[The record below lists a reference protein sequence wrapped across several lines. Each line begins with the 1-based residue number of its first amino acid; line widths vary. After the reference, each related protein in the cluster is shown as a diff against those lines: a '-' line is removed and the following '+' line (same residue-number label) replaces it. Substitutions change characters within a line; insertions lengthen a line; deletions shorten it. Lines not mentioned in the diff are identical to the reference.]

1 MAEIVQA
8 GQTFEIK
15 GDRPT
20 PQEQV
25 AIDTF
30 LQARN
35 LDDEKTGIQ
44 DLDDGQIFI
53 TPEDILSDAQK
64 GKYNQDTE
72 SFLSSPSFK
81 RIITEVGLSIAG
93 GIAGAALAPIS
104 GGSSLALTA
113 TMAARVARIARPLL
127 NISAG
132 TVGKIGRA
140 TVGAAAGGGSGAAIA
155 QAFDPKEDIVKEVA
169 RGAFQ
174 GAFGEVLGF
183 GMAGALGKAYN
194 KVAGQKIQMIKTGR
208 AASQTILRQ
217 KAYYTLL
224 EKAAKNEKI
233 TDDLIAKTQT
243 KIGGELTEEQVKILK
258 DPKRA
263 SKNVEML
270 EAERGA
276 DFFKRVEE
284 GTLTPALV
292 TENNMI
298 DTLESII
305 GASFFGGGK
314 MLTAK
319 EGARL
324 GLLGSMDEFVE
335 QVAKGVDQNYLD
347 PNSLNT
353 LIQSAVTKS
362 NVTYNRFLDEGY
374 KKLYPAIAEAT
385 EQVVNGKIIPKP
397 GYGIDLSWNGVRKN
411 YVFNARTR
419 ETEDAISLQALLI
432 KEGKRLEGISQRA
445 GTEDARQ
452 LINELS
458 SIEPTATFGKV
469 MEEYRQLSRNLSRGG
484 SSPEYQQV
492 GRAVQKLL
500 KAELDKMPLPQALRA
515 EYNKLSNLSK
525 MGNDMFNNGIFSRIA
540 KTQIGQKKVL
550 DQILVKGKND
560 VAGDFLTKLD
570 MTDTGIVA
578 GQKGAG
584 RRLLDVEEADR
595 IKNGI
600 RGNFIKK
607 FIDDSTDLQDQYIY
621 LRSDKARNFVERD
634 FKEFIEEGGLLTKQ
648 QATHLKEFTNALKF
662 ADGKITAPGA
672 KAGRGTIFIQLKE
685 MGALTQMGAVALGTG
700 GYVDPGSALAFVL
713 APAALSRVFTNPR
726 IMKFL
731 IDGTKGAQSRDFGQ
745 FSRFMGQ
752 FGSALVSEGLI
763 DEEQNSMVQANI
775 KANENN
781 FDKIFKGEMPDNTFF
796 TTEETYN
803 PTKEDPIQVDL
814 KQATQGNRLGVSNQA
829 TTPNSPTV
837 PLPNVVPSNLPM
849 GGSTQQ
855 SNTELAQAL
864 NLFSKGGIVSA
875 KKSF

>member
-1 MAEIVQA
+1 MAEIVVA

-15 GDRPT
+15 GTQPT

-44 DLDDGQIFI
+44 DIDEGQVFI
-53 TPEDILSDAQK
+53 TPEDILTDAQK

-93 GIAGAALAPIS
+93 GIAGAAAAPFS

-113 TMAARVARIARPLL
+113 ISAARIARIARPLL
-127 NISAG
+127 NISAN

-169 RGAFQ
+169 RGAIQ

-183 GMAGALGKAYN
+183 GMAGALSKGYN
-194 KVAGQKIQMIKTGR
+194 KVAGQKIQMIKGGR

-217 KAYYTLL
+217 KAYYSLL
-224 EKAAKNEKI
+224 EKAAGGQKI
-233 TDDLIAKTQT
+233 TDDLIAQTQT
-243 KIGGELTEEQVKILK
+243 KIGGKITDEQLKILK
-258 DPKRA
+258 NPELA
-263 SKNVEML
+263 SRNAENLMT
-270 EAERGA
+270 ERGA
-276 DFFKRVEE
+276 DFFKRVDE

-335 QVAKGVDQNYLD
+335 QVVKGVDKDVLD
-347 PNSLNT
+347 PNTLNT
-353 LIQSAVTKS
+353 LIQAAVTRS
-362 NVTYNRFLDEGY
+362 NVSYNRFLDDGY
-374 KKLYPAIAEAT
+374 KKIYPLLAEAT
-385 EQVVNGKIIPKP
+385 EQTVNGKIIPKP
-397 GYGIDLSWNGVRKN
+397 GYGIDLSWDGVRKN
-411 YVFNARTR
+411 YVFNSRTR
-419 ETEDAISLQALLI
+419 RTEDAVSLKTLLSQ
-432 KEGKRLEGISQRA
+432 EGRRLERYRQKA
-445 GTEDARQ
+445 GTEDAVD
-452 LINELS
+452 LINDLKTMPNQS
-458 SIEPTATFGKV
+458 TFGEV
-469 MEEYRQLSRNLSRGG
+469 LTEYRQLSRNLSRGG

-492 GRAVQKLL
+492 GRGIQKLL
-500 KAELDKMPLPQALRA
+500 KAELDKMPLPQQIRA

-525 MGNDMFNNGIFSRIA
+525 MGNDMFNDGIFHRIS
-540 KTQIGQKKVL
+540 KTGIGQKKVL

-560 VAGDFLTKLD
+560 VAEDFLRKLD

-584 RRLLDVEEADR
+584 QRLLEIGEANK
-595 IKNGI
+595 IKDGI
-600 RGNFIKK
+600 RGQFIKK
-607 FIDDSTDLQDQYIY
+607 FIDDSTDLKDQYIY

-634 FKEFIEEGGLLTKQ
+634 FKEFIEKGGLLTKA
-648 QATHLKEFTNALKF
+648 QAGHLKEFTNALKF
-662 ADGKITAPGA
+662 ADGAITAPGA

-700 GYVDPGSALAFVL
+700 GYVDPGSAMAFVF

-726 IMKFL
+726 LMKFL
-731 IDGTKGAQSRDFGQ
+731 IDGTKGAKSRNFNQ

-781 FDKIFKGEMPDNTFF
+781 FDKIFKGQMPDNTFF

-803 PTKEDPIQVDL
+803 PTKEDPIAVDL
-814 KQATQGNRLGVSNQA
+814 NQPQATNVAATSPRNTSNI
-829 TTPNSPTV
+829 
-837 PLPNVVPSNLPM
+837 PLPNVTPSNLPM
-849 GGSTQQ
+849 GGQ

-864 NLFSKGGIVSA
+864 NLFNKGGIVSA
-875 KKSF
+875 KKNF

>member
-1 MAEIVQA
+1 MAEIVVA

-15 GDRPT
+15 GTQPT

-44 DLDDGQIFI
+44 DIDEGQVFI
-53 TPEDILSDAQK
+53 TPEDILTDAQK

-93 GIAGAALAPIS
+93 GIAGAAAAPFS

-113 TMAARVARIARPLL
+113 ISAARIARIARPLL
-127 NISAG
+127 NISAN

-169 RGAFQ
+169 RGAIQ

-183 GMAGALGKAYN
+183 GMAGALSKGYN
-194 KVAGQKIQMIKTGR
+194 KVAGQKIQMIKGGR

-217 KAYYTLL
+217 KAYYSLL
-224 EKAAKNEKI
+224 EKAAGGQKI
-233 TDDLIAKTQT
+233 TDDLIAQTQT
-243 KIGGELTEEQVKILK
+243 KIGGQMTEEQIKILK
-258 DPKRA
+258 NPELA
-263 SKNVEML
+263 SRNAENLMV
-270 EAERGA
+270 ERGA
-276 DFFKRVEE
+276 DFFKRVDK

-335 QVAKGVDQNYLD
+335 QVVKGVDKDVLN
-347 PNSLNT
+347 PNTLNT
-353 LIQSAVTKS
+353 MIQGAVTKS
-362 NVTYNRFLDEGY
+362 SVTYNRFLDKGY
-374 KKLYPAIAEAT
+374 KDIYPLLAEAT
-385 EQVVNGKIIPKP
+385 EQTVNGKIIPKP
-397 GYGIDLSWNGVRKN
+397 GYGIDLSWDGVRKN
-411 YVFNARTR
+411 YVFNSRTR
-419 ETEDAISLQALLI
+419 QSEDAISLKALLSTQRRRLDRI
-432 KEGKRLEGISQRA
+432 RQKGAKEEALG
-445 GTEDARQ
+445 
-452 LINELS
+452 LINDLDTM
-458 SIEPTATFGKV
+458 PNQATFGEV
-469 MEEYRQLSRNLSRGG
+469 LQEYRTLSQALASGG
-484 SSPEYQQV
+484 KSAEYTQV
-492 GRAVQKLL
+492 GRAIQKLL

-525 MGNDMFNNGIFSRIA
+525 MGHEMFNDGIFHRIS
-540 KTQIGQKKVL
+540 KTGIGQKKVL

-560 VAGDFLTKLD
+560 VADDFLRKLD

-578 GQKGAG
+578 GEKGAG
-584 RRLLDVEEADR
+584 RRLLELGEANK
-595 IKNGI
+595 IKDGI
-600 RGNFIKK
+600 RGQFIKK
-607 FIDDSTDLQDQYIY
+607 FIDDSTDLKDQYIY

-634 FKEFIEEGGLLTKQ
+634 FKEFIEKGGLLTKAQ
-648 QATHLKEFTNALKF
+648 VGHLKEFTNALKF
-662 ADGKITAPGA
+662 ADGAITAPGA

-685 MGALTQMGAVALGTG
+685 MGALTQLGAVAAAG
-700 GYVDPGSALAFVL
+700 GGVIDPGSALAFVV
-713 APAALSRVFTNPR
+713 APAALSKVFTNPR
-726 IMKFL
+726 LMKFL
-731 IDGTKGAQSRDFGQ
+731 IDGTKGAQSRNFNQ

-752 FGSALVSEGLI
+752 FGTALVSEGII

-775 KANENN
+775 KSNQENLE
-781 FDKIFKGEMPDNTFF
+781 KIFKNELPDNTFF

-803 PTKEDPIQVDL
+803 PTKEDPITVDL
-814 KQATQGNRLGVSNQA
+814 NQPQTTNVAATSPINTSNI
-829 TTPNSPTV
+829 
-837 PLPNVVPSNLPM
+837 PLPNVTPSNLPM
-849 GGSTQQ
+849 GGQP
-855 SNTELAQAL
+855 NTELAQAL
-864 NLFSKGGIVSA
+864 NLFNKGGIVSA
-875 KKSF
+875 KKNF

>member
-1 MAEIVQA
+1 MAEIVVA

-15 GDRPT
+15 GTQPT

-44 DLDDGQIFI
+44 DIDDGQVFI
-53 TPEDILSDAQK
+53 TPEDILTDAQK

-93 GIAGAALAPIS
+93 GIAGAAAAPFS

-113 TMAARVARIARPLL
+113 ISAARIARIARPLL
-127 NISAG
+127 NISAN

-169 RGAFQ
+169 RGAIQ

-183 GMAGALGKAYN
+183 GMAGALSKGYN
-194 KVAGQKIQMIKTGR
+194 KVAGQKIQMIKGGR

-217 KAYYTLL
+217 KAYYSLL
-224 EKAAKNEKI
+224 EKAAGGQKI
-233 TDDLIAKTQT
+233 TDDLIAQTQT
-243 KIGGELTEEQVKILK
+243 KIGGKITDEQLKILK
-258 DPKRA
+258 NPELA
-263 SKNVEML
+263 SRNAENLMT
-270 EAERGA
+270 ERGA
-276 DFFKRVEE
+276 DFFKRVDQ

-335 QVAKGVDQNYLD
+335 QVVKGVDKDVLD
-347 PNSLNT
+347 PNTLNT
-353 LIQSAVTKS
+353 LIQAAVTRS
-362 NVTYNRFLDEGY
+362 NVTYNRFLDDGY
-374 KKLYPAIAEAT
+374 KKIYPILAEAT
-385 EQVVNGKIIPKP
+385 EQTVNGKIIPKP
-397 GYGIDLSWNGVRKN
+397 GYGIDLSWDGVRKN
-411 YVFNARTR
+411 YVFNSRTR
-419 ETEDAISLQALLI
+419 RTEDAVSLKTLLSQ
-432 KEGKRLEGISQRA
+432 EGRRLERYRQKA
-445 GTEDARQ
+445 GTEDAVD
-452 LINELS
+452 LINDLKTMPNQS
-458 SIEPTATFGKV
+458 TFGEV
-469 MEEYRQLSRNLSRGG
+469 LTEYRQLSRNLSRGG

-492 GRAVQKLL
+492 GRGIQKLL
-500 KAELDKMPLPQALRA
+500 KAELDKMPLPQQIRA

-525 MGNDMFNNGIFSRIA
+525 MGNDMFNDGIFHRIS
-540 KTQIGQKKVL
+540 KTGIGQKKVL

-560 VAGDFLTKLD
+560 VAEDFLRKLD

-584 RRLLDVEEADR
+584 QRLLEIGEANK
-595 IKNGI
+595 IKDGI
-600 RGNFIKK
+600 RGQFIKK
-607 FIDDSTDLQDQYIY
+607 FIDDSTDLKDQYIY

-634 FKEFIEEGGLLTKQ
+634 FKEFIEKGGLLTKA
-648 QATHLKEFTNALKF
+648 QAGHLKEFTNALKF
-662 ADGKITAPGA
+662 ADGAITAPGA

-700 GYVDPGSALAFVL
+700 GYVDPGSAMAFVF

-726 IMKFL
+726 LMKFL
-731 IDGTKGAQSRDFGQ
+731 IDGTKGAQARNFNQ

-775 KANENN
+775 KTNQNN
-781 FDKIFKGEMPDNTFF
+781 FDKIFKNELPDNTFF

-803 PTKEDPIQVDL
+803 PTKEDPIAVDL
-814 KQATQGNRLGVSNQA
+814 NQPQATNVAATSPRNTSNI
-829 TTPNSPTV
+829 
-837 PLPNVVPSNLPM
+837 PLPNVTPSNLPM
-849 GGSTQQ
+849 GGQ

-864 NLFSKGGIVSA
+864 NLFNKGGIVSA
-875 KKSF
+875 KKNF

>member
-15 GDRPT
+15 GEQPT

-81 RIITEVGLSIAG
+81 RIVTEVGLSIAG
-93 GIAGAALAPIS
+93 GIAGAALAPFS

-113 TMAARVARIARPLL
+113 TMAARIARIARPLL

-174 GAFGEVLGF
+174 GGFGEVLGF

-194 KVAGQKIQMIKTGR
+194 KVAGQKLQMIKGGR

-217 KAYYTLL
+217 KAYYSLL
-224 EKAAKNEKI
+224 DQARKGAPI

-243 KIGGELTEEQVKILK
+243 KIGGQLTEEQIKILK

-263 SKNVEML
+263 SKNAENLMT
-270 EAERGA
+270 ERGA

-335 QVAKGVDQNYLD
+335 QVVKGVDKDVLD
-347 PNSLNT
+347 PNTLNT
-353 LIQSAVTKS
+353 LIQSAVTRS
-362 NVTYNRFLDEGY
+362 NITYNRFLDDGF
-374 KKLYPAIAEAT
+374 KRLYPSIAKAT
-385 EQVVNGKIIPKP
+385 EQTVNGKIIPKP
-397 GYGIDLSWNGVRKN
+397 GYGIDLSWSGVRKN
-411 YVFNARTR
+411 YVFNARTKKS
-419 ETEDAISLQALLI
+419 ESAISLKALLA
-432 KEGKRLEGISQRA
+432 KEGRRLESISQRA
-445 GTEDARQ
+445 GTEDARR
-452 LINELS
+452 LVAELS
-458 SIEPTATFGKV
+458 TLDDTSTFGTV
-469 MEEYRQLSRNLSRGG
+469 LQEYRQLSRNLSAGG
-484 SSPEYQQV
+484 SSPAYQEV
-492 GRAVQKLL
+492 GRSVQKLL

-515 EYNKLSNLSK
+515 EYTKLSNLTK
-525 MGNDMFNNGIFSRIA
+525 MGKDMFNDGIFHRIS
-540 KTQIGQKKVL
+540 KTGIGQKKVL

-560 VAGDFLTKLD
+560 VSADFLRKLD

-584 RRLLDVEEADR
+584 RRLLDVNEAEK
-595 IKNGI
+595 IKDGI
-600 RGNFIKK
+600 RGQFIKK
-607 FIDDSTDLQDQYIY
+607 FIDDSTDLKDQYIY
-621 LRSDKARNFVERD
+621 LRSDKARTFVERD
-634 FKEFIEEGGLLTKQ
+634 FKEFIEKGGLLTKA
-648 QATHLKEFTNALKF
+648 QAGHLKEFTNALKF
-662 ADGKITAPGA
+662 ADGAITAPGA

-685 MGALTQMGAVALGTG
+685 MGALTQLGAVAAAG
-700 GYVDPGSALAFVL
+700 GGVIDPGSAMAFVV
-713 APAALSRVFTNPR
+713 APFALSRVFTNPKL
-726 IMKFL
+726 MKFL
-731 IDGTKGAQSRDFGQ
+731 IDGTQGAKSRNFGQ

-752 FGSALVSEGLI
+752 FGSALVSEGII

-775 KANENN
+775 KSNEDNLN
-781 FDKIFKGEMPDNTFF
+781 KIFKGEMPDNTFF

-814 KQATQGNRLGVSNQA
+814 RQQQGTGTNIASQSN
-829 TTPNSPTV
+829 TSNI
-837 PLPNVVPSNLPM
+837 PLPDVTPSNLPM
-849 GGSTQQ
+849 TGGAQQ

-875 KKSF
+875 KKGF

>member
-1 MAEIVQA
+1 MGEIVVA

-15 GDRPT
+15 GDQPT

-44 DLDDGQIFI
+44 EIDEGQVFI
-53 TPEDILSDAQK
+53 TPEDILTDAQK

-72 SFLSSPSFK
+72 SFLASPTFK

-93 GIAGAALAPIS
+93 GIAGAALAPFS

-113 TMAARVARIARPLL
+113 VSAARIARIARPLL
-127 NISAG
+127 NISAN
-132 TVGKIGRA
+132 TVGKIGRG
-140 TVGAAAGGGSGAAIA
+140 TVGAALGGGSGAAIA

-169 RGAFQ
+169 RGAAQ

-194 KVAGQKIQMIKTGR
+194 KVAGQKIQMIKGGR

-217 KAYYTLL
+217 KAYYSLL
-224 EKAAKNEKI
+224 EKAAAGEKI

-243 KIGGELTEEQVKILK
+243 KIGGQMTEEQIKILK
-258 DPKRA
+258 NPQLA
-263 SKNVEML
+263 SKSVARL
-270 EAERGA
+270 TTERGA
-276 DFFKRVEE
+276 DFFKRVDE

-335 QVAKGVDQNYLD
+335 QVVKGVDKDVLD
-347 PNSLNT
+347 PNTLNT
-353 LIQSAVTKS
+353 LIQKS
-362 NVTYNRFLDEGY
+362 VENSNLAYNRFLDVGY
-374 KKLYPAIAEAT
+374 RNLIPAIREAT
-385 EQVVNGKIIPKP
+385 EQTVNGKIIPKP

-411 YVFNARTR
+411 YVFNSTTR
-419 ETEDAISLQALLI
+419 RSEDAISLKALLA
-432 KEGKRLEGISQRA
+432 KEGRRLDDITQKTGV
-445 GTEDARQ
+445 EDARQ
-452 LINELS
+452 LVAELS
-458 SIEPTATFGKV
+458 TIENNVTFNKLLT
-469 MEEYRQLSRNLSRGG
+469 EYRQLSRNLTRGG
-484 SSPEYQQV
+484 GSPEYQVV
-492 GRAVQKLL
+492 GRAVQKLM
-500 KAELDKMPLPQALRA
+500 KAELDRFNLPQQIRS
-515 EYNKLSNLSK
+515 EYNKLSNLTK
-525 MGNDMFNNGIFSRIA
+525 MGSRMFNDGIFKRIA
-540 KTQIGQKKVL
+540 QTDIGQKKVL

-560 VAGDFLTKLD
+560 VAEDFLTKLD
-570 MTDTGIVA
+570 MTDTGIAV

-584 RRLLDVEEADR
+584 KPLLELAER
-595 IKNGI
+595 EKIKDGI
-600 RGNFIKK
+600 RGHFIKK
-607 FIDDSTDLQDQYIY
+607 FIADSTDMKDQYLY
-621 LRSDKARNFVERD
+621 LRANKARDFVERD
-634 FKEFIEEGGLLTKQ
+634 FKEFIEKGGLLSKG
-648 QATHLKEFTNALKF
+648 QAGHLKEFTNALKF
-662 ADGKITAPGA
+662 ADGAITAPGA

-685 MGALTQMGAVALGTG
+685 MGALTQLGAVAAAG
-700 GYVDPGSALAFVL
+700 GGVIDPGSALAFVV

-726 IMKFL
+726 LMKFL
-731 IDGTKGAQSRDFGQ
+731 IDGTTGAKARNFNQ

-752 FGSALVSEGLI
+752 FGSALVAEGII

-775 KANENN
+775 KTNQDNLE
-781 FDKIFKGEMPDNTFF
+781 KIFRNELPDNTFY

-803 PTKEDPIQVDL
+803 PTKEDPIQFDL
-814 KQATQGNRLGVSNQA
+814 SQRTIVNQPPTDNRGNI
-829 TTPNSPTV
+829 
-837 PLPNVVPSNLPM
+837 PLPNITPSNLPL
-849 GGSTQQ
+849 GGQP
-855 SNTELAQAL
+855 NTELAQAL
-864 NLFSKGGIVSA
+864 NLFNKGGIVSA
-875 KKSF
+875 KKNF

>member
-1 MAEIVQA
+1 MAEIVVA

-15 GDRPT
+15 GTQPT

-44 DLDDGQIFI
+44 DIDEGQVFI
-53 TPEDILSDAQK
+53 TPEDILTDAQK

-93 GIAGAALAPIS
+93 GIAGAAAAPIS

-113 TMAARVARIARPLL
+113 ISAARIARIARPLL
-127 NISAG
+127 NISAK
-132 TVGKIGRA
+132 TVGKIARA

-169 RGAFQ
+169 RGSIQ

-183 GMAGALGKAYN
+183 GMAGALSKGYN
-194 KVAGQKIQMIKTGR
+194 KVAGQKIQMIKGGR

-217 KAYYTLL
+217 KAYYSLL
-224 EKAAKNEKI
+224 EKAAGGQKI
-233 TDDLIAKTQT
+233 TDDLIAQTQT
-243 KIGGELTEEQVKILK
+243 KIGGKITDEQLKILK
-258 DPKRA
+258 NPELA
-263 SKNVEML
+263 SKNAENLMT
-270 EAERGA
+270 ERGA
-276 DFFKRVEE
+276 DFFKRVDR

-335 QVAKGVDQNYLD
+335 QVVKGVDKDVLD
-347 PNSLNT
+347 PNTLNT
-353 LIQSAVTKS
+353 LIQGAVTRS
-362 NVTYNRFLDEGY
+362 NVTYNRFLDDGY
-374 KKLYPAIAEAT
+374 KRIYPLLAEAT
-385 EQVVNGKIIPKP
+385 EQTVNGKIIPKP
-397 GYGIDLSWNGVRKN
+397 GYGIDLSWDGVRKN
-411 YVFNARTR
+411 YVFNSRTR
-419 ETEDAISLQALLI
+419 RSEDAVSLKALLSQ
-432 KEGKRLEGISQRA
+432 EGRRLERYRQKS
-445 GTEDARQ
+445 GTEDAVD
-452 LINELS
+452 LINDLKTM
-458 SIEPTATFGKV
+458 PNQATFGEV
-469 MEEYRQLSRNLSRGG
+469 LTEYRQLSRNLSRGG

-492 GRAVQKLL
+492 GRAIQKLL
-500 KAELDKMPLPQALRA
+500 KAELDRMPLPQQIRA

-525 MGNDMFNNGIFSRIA
+525 MGNDMFNDGIFHRIS
-540 KTQIGQKKVL
+540 KTGIGQKKVL

-560 VAGDFLTKLD
+560 VAEDFLKKLD

-584 RRLLDVEEADR
+584 NRLLDIEQANK
-595 IKNGI
+595 IKDGI
-600 RGNFIKK
+600 RGQFIKK
-607 FIDDSTDLQDQYIY
+607 FIDDSTDLKDQYIY

-634 FKEFIEEGGLLTKQ
+634 FKEFIEKGGLLNKA
-648 QATHLKEFTNALKF
+648 QAGHLKEFTNALKF
-662 ADGKITAPGA
+662 ADGAITAPGA

-685 MGALTQMGAVALGTG
+685 MGALTQLGTIALAG
-700 GYVDPGSALAFVL
+700 GGVVDPGSAMAFVV

-726 IMKFL
+726 LMKFL
-731 IDGTKGAQSRDFGQ
+731 IDGTKGAQARNFNQ

-752 FGSALVSEGLI
+752 FGSALVAEGII

-775 KANENN
+775 KANQNN
-781 FDKIFKGEMPDNTFF
+781 FDKIFKGELPDNTFF

-803 PTKEDPIQVDL
+803 PTKEDPIAVDL
-814 KQATQGNRLGVSNQA
+814 NQPQATNVAATSPINTSNI
-829 TTPNSPTV
+829 
-837 PLPNVVPSNLPM
+837 PLPNVIPSNLPM
-849 GGSTQQ
+849 GGQP
-855 SNTELAQAL
+855 NTELAQAL
-864 NLFSKGGIVSA
+864 NLFNKGGIVSA
-875 KKSF
+875 KKNF

>member
-1 MAEIVQA
+1 MAEIVVA

-15 GDRPT
+15 GTQPT

-44 DLDDGQIFI
+44 DIDDGQVFI
-53 TPEDILSDAQK
+53 TPEDILTDAQK

-93 GIAGAALAPIS
+93 GIAGAAAAPFS

-113 TMAARVARIARPLL
+113 ISAARIARIARPLL
-127 NISAG
+127 NISAN

-169 RGAFQ
+169 RGAIQ

-183 GMAGALGKAYN
+183 GMAGALSKGYN
-194 KVAGQKIQMIKTGR
+194 KVAGQKIQMIKGGR

-217 KAYYTLL
+217 KAYYSLL
-224 EKAAKNEKI
+224 EKAAGGQKI
-233 TDDLIAKTQT
+233 TDDLIAQTQT
-243 KIGGELTEEQVKILK
+243 KIGGKITDEQLKILK
-258 DPKRA
+258 NPELA
-263 SKNVEML
+263 SRNAENLMT
-270 EAERGA
+270 ERGA
-276 DFFKRVEE
+276 DFFKRVDQ

-335 QVAKGVDQNYLD
+335 QVVKGVDKDVLD
-347 PNSLNT
+347 PNTLNT
-353 LIQSAVTKS
+353 LIQAAVTRS
-362 NVTYNRFLDEGY
+362 NVTYNRFLDDGY
-374 KKLYPAIAEAT
+374 KKIYPILAEAT
-385 EQVVNGKIIPKP
+385 EQTVNGKIIPKP
-397 GYGIDLSWNGVRKN
+397 GYGIDLSWDGVRKN
-411 YVFNARTR
+411 YVFNSRTR
-419 ETEDAISLQALLI
+419 RTEDAVSLKTLLSQ
-432 KEGKRLEGISQRA
+432 EGRRLERYRQKA
-445 GTEDARQ
+445 GTEDAVD
-452 LINELS
+452 LINDLKTMPNQS
-458 SIEPTATFGKV
+458 TFGEV
-469 MEEYRQLSRNLSRGG
+469 LTEYRQLSRNLSRGG

-492 GRAVQKLL
+492 GRGIQKLL
-500 KAELDKMPLPQALRA
+500 KAELDKMPLPQQIRA

-525 MGNDMFNNGIFSRIA
+525 MGNDMFNDGIFHRIS
-540 KTQIGQKKVL
+540 KTGIGQKKVL

-560 VAGDFLTKLD
+560 VAEDFLRKLD

-584 RRLLDVEEADR
+584 QRLLEIGEANK
-595 IKNGI
+595 IKDGI
-600 RGNFIKK
+600 RGQFIKK
-607 FIDDSTDLQDQYIY
+607 FIDDSTDLKDQYIY

-634 FKEFIEEGGLLTKQ
+634 FKEFIEKGGLLTKA
-648 QATHLKEFTNALKF
+648 QAGHLKEFTNALKF
-662 ADGKITAPGA
+662 ADGAITAPGA

-700 GYVDPGSALAFVL
+700 GYVDPGSAMAFVF

-726 IMKFL
+726 LMKFL
-731 IDGTKGAQSRDFGQ
+731 IDGTKGAQARNFNQ

-781 FDKIFKGEMPDNTFF
+781 FDKIFKGQMPDNTFF

-803 PTKEDPIQVDL
+803 PTKEDPIAVDL
-814 KQATQGNRLGVSNQA
+814 NQPQATNVAATSPRNTSNI
-829 TTPNSPTV
+829 
-837 PLPNVVPSNLPM
+837 PLPNVTPSNLPM
-849 GGSTQQ
+849 GGQP
-855 SNTELAQAL
+855 NTELAQAL
-864 NLFSKGGIVSA
+864 NLFNKGGIVSA
-875 KKSF
+875 KKNF

>member
-1 MAEIVQA
+1 MAEIVVA

-15 GDRPT
+15 GTQPT

-44 DLDDGQIFI
+44 DIDEGQVFI
-53 TPEDILSDAQK
+53 TPEDILTDAQK

-93 GIAGAALAPIS
+93 GIAGAAAAPFS

-113 TMAARVARIARPLL
+113 ISAARIARIARPLL
-127 NISAG
+127 NISAN

-169 RGAFQ
+169 RGAIQ

-183 GMAGALGKAYN
+183 GMAGALSKGYN
-194 KVAGQKIQMIKTGR
+194 KVAGQKIQMIKGGR

-217 KAYYTLL
+217 KAYYSLL
-224 EKAAKNEKI
+224 EKAAGGQKI
-233 TDDLIAKTQT
+233 TDDLIAQTQT
-243 KIGGELTEEQVKILK
+243 KIGGKITDEQLKILK
-258 DPKRA
+258 NPELA
-263 SKNVEML
+263 SRNAENLMT
-270 EAERGA
+270 ERGA
-276 DFFKRVEE
+276 DFFKRVDE

-335 QVAKGVDQNYLD
+335 QVVKGVDKDVLD
-347 PNSLNT
+347 PNTLNT
-353 LIQSAVTKS
+353 LIQAAVTRS
-362 NVTYNRFLDEGY
+362 NVSYNRFLDDGY
-374 KKLYPAIAEAT
+374 KKIYPLLAEAT
-385 EQVVNGKIIPKP
+385 EQTVNGKIIPKP
-397 GYGIDLSWNGVRKN
+397 GYGIDLSWDGVRKN
-411 YVFNARTR
+411 YVFNSRTR
-419 ETEDAISLQALLI
+419 RTEDAVSLKTLLSQ
-432 KEGKRLEGISQRA
+432 EGRRLERYRQKA
-445 GTEDARQ
+445 GTEDAVD
-452 LINELS
+452 LINDLKTMPNQS
-458 SIEPTATFGKV
+458 TFGEV
-469 MEEYRQLSRNLSRGG
+469 LTEYRQLSRNLSRGG

-492 GRAVQKLL
+492 GRGIQKLL
-500 KAELDKMPLPQALRA
+500 KAELDKMPLPQQIRA

-525 MGNDMFNNGIFSRIA
+525 MGNDMFNDGIFHRIS
-540 KTQIGQKKVL
+540 KTGIGQKKVL

-560 VAGDFLTKLD
+560 VAEDFLRKLD

-584 RRLLDVEEADR
+584 QRLLEIGEANK
-595 IKNGI
+595 IKDGI
-600 RGNFIKK
+600 RGQFIKK
-607 FIDDSTDLQDQYIY
+607 FIDDSTDLKDQYIY

-634 FKEFIEEGGLLTKQ
+634 FKEFIEKGGLLTKA
-648 QATHLKEFTNALKF
+648 QAGHLKEFTNALKF
-662 ADGKITAPGA
+662 ADGAITAPGA

-700 GYVDPGSALAFVL
+700 GYVDPGSAMAFVF

-726 IMKFL
+726 LMKFL
-731 IDGTKGAQSRDFGQ
+731 IDGTKGAKSRNFNQ

-781 FDKIFKGEMPDNTFF
+781 FDKIFKGQMPDNTFF

-803 PTKEDPIQVDL
+803 PTKEDPITVDL
-814 KQATQGNRLGVSNQA
+814 NQPQATNVVATSPRNTSNI
-829 TTPNSPTV
+829 
-837 PLPNVVPSNLPM
+837 PLPNVTPSNLPM
-849 GGSTQQ
+849 GGQ

-864 NLFSKGGIVSA
+864 NLFNKGGIVSA
-875 KKSF
+875 KKNF

>member
-1 MAEIVQA
+1 MAEIVVA

-15 GDRPT
+15 GTQPT

-44 DLDDGQIFI
+44 DIDDGQVFI
-53 TPEDILSDAQK
+53 TPEDILTDAQK

-93 GIAGAALAPIS
+93 GIAGAAAAPFS

-113 TMAARVARIARPLL
+113 ISAARIARIARPLL
-127 NISAG
+127 NISAN

-169 RGAFQ
+169 RGAIQ

-183 GMAGALGKAYN
+183 GMAGALSKGYN
-194 KVAGQKIQMIKTGR
+194 KVAGQKIQMIKGGR

-217 KAYYTLL
+217 KAYYSLL
-224 EKAAKNEKI
+224 EKAAGGQKI
-233 TDDLIAKTQT
+233 TDDLIAQTQT
-243 KIGGELTEEQVKILK
+243 KIGGKITDEQLKILK
-258 DPKRA
+258 NPELA
-263 SKNVEML
+263 SRNAENLMT
-270 EAERGA
+270 ERGA
-276 DFFKRVEE
+276 DFFKRVDQ

-335 QVAKGVDQNYLD
+335 QVVKGVDKDVLD
-347 PNSLNT
+347 PNTLNT
-353 LIQSAVTKS
+353 LIQAAVTRS
-362 NVTYNRFLDEGY
+362 NVTYNRFLDDGY
-374 KKLYPAIAEAT
+374 KKIYPILAEAT
-385 EQVVNGKIIPKP
+385 EQTVNGKIIPKP
-397 GYGIDLSWNGVRKN
+397 GYGIDLSWDGVRKN
-411 YVFNARTR
+411 YVFNSRTR
-419 ETEDAISLQALLI
+419 RTEDAVSLKTLLSQ
-432 KEGKRLEGISQRA
+432 EGRRLERYRQKA
-445 GTEDARQ
+445 GTEDAVD
-452 LINELS
+452 LINDLKTMPNQS
-458 SIEPTATFGKV
+458 TFGEV
-469 MEEYRQLSRNLSRGG
+469 LTEYRQLSRNLSRGG

-492 GRAVQKLL
+492 GRGIQKLL
-500 KAELDKMPLPQALRA
+500 KAELDKMPLPQQIRA

-525 MGNDMFNNGIFSRIA
+525 MGNDMFNDGIFHRIS
-540 KTQIGQKKVL
+540 KTGIGQKKVL

-560 VAGDFLTKLD
+560 VAEDFLRKLD

-584 RRLLDVEEADR
+584 QRLLEIGEANK
-595 IKNGI
+595 IKDGI
-600 RGNFIKK
+600 RGQFIKK
-607 FIDDSTDLQDQYIY
+607 FIDDSTDLKDQYIY

-634 FKEFIEEGGLLTKQ
+634 FKEFIEKGGLLTKA
-648 QATHLKEFTNALKF
+648 QAGHLKEFTNALKF
-662 ADGKITAPGA
+662 ADGAITAPGA

-700 GYVDPGSALAFVL
+700 GYVDPGSAMAFVF

-726 IMKFL
+726 LMKFL
-731 IDGTKGAQSRDFGQ
+731 IDGTKGAQARNFNQ

-781 FDKIFKGEMPDNTFF
+781 FDKIFKGQMPDNTFF

-803 PTKEDPIQVDL
+803 PTKEDPIAVDL
-814 KQATQGNRLGVSNQA
+814 NQPQATNVAATSPRNTSNI
-829 TTPNSPTV
+829 
-837 PLPNVVPSNLPM
+837 PLPNVTPSNLPM
-849 GGSTQQ
+849 GGQ

-864 NLFSKGGIVSA
+864 NLFNKGGIVSA
-875 KKSF
+875 KKNF

>member
-1 MAEIVQA
+1 MAEIVVA

-15 GDRPT
+15 GDQPT

-44 DLDDGQIFI
+44 DIDNGQVFI
-53 TPEDILSDAQK
+53 TPEDILTDAQK

-72 SFLSSPSFK
+72 SFLASPSFK

-93 GIAGAALAPIS
+93 GIAGAAMAPFS

-113 TMAARVARIARPLL
+113 MSAARIARIARPLL
-127 NISAG
+127 NISAN

-169 RGAFQ
+169 RGAAQ

-183 GMAGALGKAYN
+183 GMAGALGKVYN
-194 KVAGQKIQMIKTGR
+194 KVAGQKIQMIKGGR

-217 KAYYTLL
+217 KAYYSLL
-224 EKAAKNEKI
+224 EKAAAGGNI

-243 KIGGELTEEQVKILK
+243 KIGGQMTEEQIKILK
-258 DPKRA
+258 NPELA
-263 SKNVEML
+263 SKSVDRL
-270 EAERGA
+270 KTERGA

-335 QVAKGVDQNYLD
+335 QVVKGVDKDVLD
-347 PNSLNT
+347 PNTLNT
-353 LIQSAVTKS
+353 LIQKS
-362 NVTYNRFLDEGY
+362 VENSNLAYNRFLDVGY
-374 KKLYPAIAEAT
+374 RNLIPAIREAT
-385 EQVVNGKIIPKP
+385 EQVVNGKVIPKP

-411 YVFNARTR
+411 YVFNSTTR
-419 ETEDAISLQALLI
+419 RSEDAISLKALLA
-432 KEGKRLEGISQRA
+432 KEGRRLDDITQKTGV
-445 GTEDARQ
+445 EDARQ
-452 LINELS
+452 LVAELS
-458 SIEPTATFGKV
+458 TIENNVTFNKLLT
-469 MEEYRQLSRNLSRGG
+469 EYRQLSRNLTRGG
-484 SSPEYQQV
+484 GSPEYQVV
-492 GRAVQKLL
+492 GRAVQKLM
-500 KAELDKMPLPQALRA
+500 KAELDRFNLPQQIRS
-515 EYNKLSNLSK
+515 EYNKLSNLTK
-525 MGNDMFNNGIFSRIA
+525 MGPRMFNDGIFKRIA
-540 KTQIGQKKVL
+540 QTDIGQKKVL

-560 VAGDFLTKLD
+560 VAQDFLTKLD
-570 MTDTGIVA
+570 MTDTGIAV

-584 RRLLDVEEADR
+584 KPLLELAER
-595 IKNGI
+595 EKIKDGI
-600 RGNFIKK
+600 RGHFIKK
-607 FIDDSTDLQDQYIY
+607 FIADSTDMKDQYLY
-621 LRSDKARNFVERD
+621 LRANKARDFVERD
-634 FKEFIEEGGLLTKQ
+634 FKEFIEKGGLLSKA
-648 QATHLKEFTNALKF
+648 QAGHLKEFTNALKF
-662 ADGKITAPGA
+662 ADGAITAPGA

-685 MGALTQMGAVALGTG
+685 MGALTQLGAVAAAG
-700 GYVDPGSALAFVL
+700 GGVIDPGSALAFVV

-726 IMKFL
+726 LMKFL
-731 IDGTKGAQSRDFGQ
+731 IDGTSGAKARNFNQ

-775 KANENN
+775 KSNQENLE
-781 FDKIFKGEMPDNTFF
+781 KIFRNDK
-796 TTEETYN
+796 
-803 PTKEDPIQVDL
+803 V
-814 KQATQGNRLGVSNQA
+814 R
-829 TTPNSPTV
+829 
-837 PLPNVVPSNLPM
+837 
-849 GGSTQQ
+849 
-855 SNTELAQAL
+855 
-864 NLFSKGGIVSA
+864 
-875 KKSF
+875 KKF